1 MKVMNPL
8 KGKTDKSWFFEQ
20 GVYDSEGI
28 IRAIKANGGTGNQPK
43 VIEYD
48 NNGSAL
54 RLCFVKMGQQ

>member
-20 GVYDSEGI
+20 DVYDSEGI

-48 NNGSAL
+48 TDRGYSKDDIGGML
-54 RLCFVKMGQQ
+54 

>member
-28 IRAIKANGGTGNQPK
+28 IRAIKANGGTGNLPK

-48 NNGSAL
+48 TDGRYCEDDTGRVL
-54 RLCFVKMGQQ
+54 

>member
-1 MKVMNPL
+1 MKVINPL

-43 VIEYD
+43 VIEYESD
-48 NNGSAL
+48 KSTK
-54 RLCFVKMGQQ
+54 RQDR

>member
-1 MKVMNPL
+1 MKVINPL

-48 NNGSAL
+48 TDGRQCEDDTGRVL
-54 RLCFVKMGQQ
+54 